1 MFYHFINFFNS
12 VVVPT
17 TEESGNDYNEIIPV
31 VGRLKTF
38 MGAVMW
44 NILSSCIEIMQIK
57 IQCFDVSY
65 SLWQVMIIGM
75 LLSLGGWM
83 LWRFLHPFDDD

>member
-1 MFYHFINFFNS
+1 MFFRFLNIFNS

-31 VGRLKTF
+31 VGHLKTF
-38 MGAVMW
+38 TGAVMW
-44 NILSSCIEIMQIK
+44 NILSSCIEVMQIK
-57 IQCFDVSY
+57 IQCFDVTY

-83 LWRFLHPFDDD
+83 LWRFLNPFDDD

>member
-1 MFYHFINFFNS
+1 MFYQILNIFNS

-17 TEESGNDYNEIIPV
+17 TEETGNDYNNIIPHIT
-31 VGRLKTF
+31 TF
-38 MGAVMW
+38 RTFAGTVMW
-44 NILSSCIEIMQIK
+44 NILSSCIEVMQIK
-57 IQCFDVSY
+57 IQCFDVQY